1 MRIIDTFCQLCTF
14 LFLKNIVCKLYDKY
28 RDEMSDKMMELYT
41 SNPILSK
48 TIFTIVTKSLYAY
61 STCQILYITKIK
73 PTLNWSII
81 ILFDLLEKHKLIKP
95 RVKYTIEMYNNNI
108 LTNQSNITDATILFK
123 EISILN
129 KQDENAN
136 ENENKNEN
144 LSKNENSNERN
155 QLIVITDYST
165 LLYNQPP
172 NKICYTK
179 MVPITKLN
187 YETSSV
193 KFLYISLICNNV
205 TYVIDLSTNQFH
217 FYINGNIIDKV
228 FILYYLKYILNIDD
242 SNING
247 LTSDNIIYSITL
259 CDQNANFITITN
271 DDIIVIE
278 KDNYK
283 IQNVTKQSQMKDK
296 ENVEEEPVEEEK
308 EDNKDNDE
316 TEFVIT

>member
-1 MRIIDTFCQLCTF
+1 MQIIDTFCQLCTL
-14 LFLKNIVCKLYDKY
+14 LFLKNIICKLYDKY
-28 RDEMSDKMMELYT
+28 SDEMSDKIMELYT

-61 STCQILYITKIK
+61 STCQILYTTKIK

-81 ILFDLLEKHKLIKP
+81 ILFDLLEKHKLINP

-108 LTNQSNITDATILFK
+108 LTNQSNITDETILFE
-123 EISILN
+123 EISIFK
-129 KQDENAN
+129 KQS
-136 ENENKNEN
+136 ENENIT
-144 LSKNENSNERN
+144 ERN
-155 QLIVITDYST
+155 HLIVITDYST

-179 MVPITKLN
+179 MDTINKFN

-193 KFLYISLICNNV
+193 KFLYISLICNNM
-205 TYVIDLSTNQFH
+205 TYIIDLSTNQFH

-228 FILYYLKYILNIDD
+228 FILYYLKYILNVDD

-247 LTSDNIIYSITL
+247 LTIDNIIYSITL

-283 IQNVTKQSQMKDK
+283 IQNVTKPSQMKDK
-296 ENVEEEPVEEEK
+296 ENIEEEPVEEEK
-308 EDNKDNDE
+308 EEETLNNKDNDE